1 MTQTNAS
8 QNPLLVEST
17 LKNRAIP
24 YPDIQPEHFL
34 PALQAGIEKA
44 RKLIE
49 DIKANPEEPN
59 FQNTIDAL
67 EHTTEDMGIAASVF
81 YNMMSAHTNEKLQKL
96 AQEIGPM
103 MSAFSSEL
111 SHDEH
116 LYARV
121 QRVWDNRDH
130 EGLNPEQMQLLENT
144 YMSFVRNGASLTE
157 EKRNRVKEI
166 DERKS
171 QLSPKF
177 SENVLK
183 VTNAFEMYIDN
194 ESDLEGLPES
204 AVDAAAHAAE
214 EKGKKGQWLFT
225 LHAPSLMP
233 FLQYSAKRELR
244 EKLWTAFNSRCCD
257 GENSNAD
264 IILELVKL
272 RHERAQLLGFQ
283 NHAEY
288 TLDRRMAESPEKV
301 NAFLDRLLQASK
313 TAALKDLTEVRN
325 FASETDGLDHIEPWD
340 VAYYS
345 QKLKQK
351 KFEFSD
357 EDLRPYF
364 QLEKVIDGAF
374 LHASKLYGL
383 EFRPTQEYPLYHE
396 DVKVFEVYA
405 KDSGK
410 FIGLL
415 YTDFFPRESKRGGA
429 WMTHT
434 YEQGMFKGE
443 EMRPHVSIVCN
454 FTKPTKDK
462 PSLLTFMEVRTLF
475 HEFGHSLHCLM
486 SQVHYRS
493 LAGTHVFWDFVELP
507 SQVMENW
514 IYEKEGLD
522 LFAEHYETGEKI
534 PEELTRKIKDS
545 AHFQA
550 GMMSLRQ
557 LNFATLDMQWHTTDP
572 TGISSVDEFEKQAT
586 KETSLFPKR
595 DGMNSSSAFS
605 HIFAGGYSAGY
616 YSYKWAEVLDA
627 DAFEYFKEK
636 GLFNEDV
643 AKAFKTNVLEKGGSE
658 HPMKLYKQFR
668 GREPDP
674 DALLRRDGL
683 I

>member
-1 MTQTNAS
+1 MTNTNES
-8 QNPLLVEST
+8 QNPLLAEST

-24 YPDIQPEHFL
+24 YPDIQPDHFM
-34 PALQAGIEKA
+34 PALQASIEKA
-44 RKLIE
+44 RKQIE
-49 DIKANPEEPN
+49 EIKATPEEPN

-67 EHTTEDMGIAASVF
+67 EYTTEDMELVASVF
-81 YNMMSAHTNEKLQKL
+81 YNMMSAHTNEHLQRL
-96 AQEIGPM
+96 AQEVGPM
-103 MSAFSSEL
+103 LSAFNSEVG
-111 SHDEH
+111 HDKH

-121 QRVWDNRDH
+121 QKVWDNKGN
-130 EGLNPEQMQLLENT
+130 ENLNPEQMQLLENT
-144 YMSFVRNGASLTE
+144 YMSFIRNGASLTE
-157 EKRNRVKEI
+157 NQKHRVKEI
-166 DERKS
+166 DEKMS
-171 QLSPKF
+171 QLSPRF

-183 VTNAFEMYIDN
+183 VTNAFEMYL
-194 ESDLEGLPES
+194 SDEADLDGLPDS
-204 AVDAAAHAAE
+204 AIEAAAHAAE
-214 EKGKKGQWLFT
+214 EKGQPGQWLFT

-233 FLQYSAKRELR
+233 FLQYSAQRELR
-244 EKLWTAFNSRCCD
+244 KKMWIAHSSRCSS
-257 GENSNAD
+257 GELSNEA
-264 IILELVKL
+264 IILELIQL
-272 RHERAQLLGFQ
+272 RHERAQLLGFK

-288 TLDRRMAESPEKV
+288 TLDRRMAESPDKV
-301 NAFLDRLLQASK
+301 NAFLNRLIQASK
-313 TAALKDLTEVRN
+313 NAALKDLEEVRN
-325 FASETDGLDHIEPWD
+325 FASATDGLDHIEPWD
-340 VAYYS
+340 LAYYS

-383 EFRPTQEYPLYHE
+383 EFRPSNEYPLYHE
-396 DVKVFEVYA
+396 DVKAFEVFSKA
-405 KDSGK
+405 SGDY
-410 FIGLL
+410 IGLL

-434 YEQGMFKGE
+434 YGQGMFKGQ

-454 FTKPTKDK
+454 FTKPTKEK

-486 SQVHYRS
+486 SQCHYRS
-493 LAGTHVFWDFVELP
+493 LAGTHVYWDFVELP

-522 LFAEHYETGEKI
+522 LFAEHYKTGEKI
-534 PEELTRKIKDS
+534 PTALTQKVKDS

-550 GMMSLRQ
+550 GIMSLRQ
-557 LNFATLDMQWHTTDP
+557 LNFATLDMKWHTTDP
-572 TGISSVDEFEKQAT
+572 SSVISVDSFEKEAT
-586 KETSLFPKR
+586 KDTRVFPKR
-595 DGMNSSSAFS
+595 DGINSSSAFA
-605 HIFAGGYSAGY
+605 HIFSGGYSAGY

-636 GLFNEDV
+636 GLFNPDV
-643 AKAFKTNVLEKGGSE
+643 ASAFKENILEKGGSE

-674 DALLRRDGL
+674 NALLRRDGL